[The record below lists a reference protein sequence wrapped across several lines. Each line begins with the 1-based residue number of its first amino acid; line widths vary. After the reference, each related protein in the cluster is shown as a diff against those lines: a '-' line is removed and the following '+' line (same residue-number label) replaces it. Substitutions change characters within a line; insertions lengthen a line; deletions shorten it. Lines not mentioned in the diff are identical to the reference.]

1 MLDMIDAASLQW
13 ARESRVLQVKLQ
25 NLSSRATYQTAVH
38 TTHKHACE
46 ELLDHICRS
55 SFAMQHSWLEKSRPG
70 IPRSDDFFPAANRH
84 ARELTPTATIVTVPP
99 SILQKI
105 SRPNMDRKESAAAN

>member
-46 ELLDHICRS
+46 ELLDHIV
-55 SFAMQHSWLEKSRPG
+55 
-70 IPRSDDFFPAANRH
+70 DPALPCN
-84 ARELTPTATIVTVPP
+84 TAG
-99 SILQKI
+99 SKI
-105 SRPNMDRKESAAAN
+105 QTRDSTER